1 MMKLFISIL
10 MCLLI
15 VFDLIIYFQVKK
27 YVKIHANEPMENH
40 KKFIFSRMIVILIL
54 GGIVAV
60 FGIIVQF
67 L

>member
-15 VFDLIIYFQVKK
+15 VFDLVIYFQVKK

-40 KKFIFSRMIVILIL
+40 KKFIFSRLIVILIF

-60 FGIIVQF
+60 LGIIAQ
-67 L
+67 LL

>member
-15 VFDLIIYFQVKK
+15 VFDLVIYFQVKK
-27 YVKIHANEPMENH
+27 YVKIHENEPLEDR
-40 KKFIFSRMIVILIL
+40 KKFIFSRLIVILIL

-60 FGIIVQF
+60 FGIIVQ
-67 L
+67 LL

>member
-40 KKFIFSRMIVILIL
+40 KKFIFSRMIVI
-54 GGIVAV
+54 
-60 FGIIVQF
+60 
-67 L
+67 

>member
-27 YVKIHANEPMENH
+27 YVKIHANEPLENH
-40 KKFIFSRMIVILIL
+40 KKFIFSRLIVILIF
-54 GGIVAV
+54 GGIILSL
-60 FGIIVQF
+60 FSIS
-67 L
+67 LL

>member
-1 MMKLFISIL
+1 MMKIFISIL

-27 YVKIHANEPMENH
+27 YVKIHANEPMEDH
-40 KKFIFSRMIVILIL
+40 KKYIFSRMVVILIL

-60 FGIIVQF
+60 LGIIAQLV
-67 L
+67 